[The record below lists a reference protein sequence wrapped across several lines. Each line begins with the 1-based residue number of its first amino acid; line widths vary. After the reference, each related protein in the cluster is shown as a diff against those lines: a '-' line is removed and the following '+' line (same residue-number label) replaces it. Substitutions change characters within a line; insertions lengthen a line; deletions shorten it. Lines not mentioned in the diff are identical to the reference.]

1 MATVALSA
9 RIESFFIKFYY
20 VVKKHQSDTDSPN
33 RTKVMMVKDI
43 ILVWLLCNIVINTI
57 VLVKYFV
64 LILKPFIAN
73 TAYPPKC

>member
-1 MATVALSA
+1 M
-9 RIESFFIKFYY
+9 
-20 VVKKHQSDTDSPN
+20 KKHQSDTDSPN

-43 ILVWLLCNIVINTI
+43 ILVLCNIVTNTV

-73 TAYPPKC
+73 TAYPPKYQRQLGVDWRGR